1 MKFLKKA
8 SLAASIAA
16 VSFAANAELVAMDES
31 ALAAATGQ
39 AGIDIDI
46 NLGSDV
52 DAISIG
58 SITWTDTADATNPDD
73 ISGGGVSL
81 TTVTLG
87 SANNTPVV
95 LTNSIDVNADGEIV
109 IQTGAV
115 NNLRLGIAS
124 VDTVGLNSANLA
136 RNVSLDM
143 NLTGSTITIGATA
156 DNDGDGNDDTLITTR
171 GGSVEITDGSADLLN
186 GAIGLSGIKA
196 YGLDA
201 SGNPSG
207 GLSTDADILFNN
219 NGITVS
225 NLNLAGTIE
234 LGDVALGGS
243 SIGSVAISNIEMS
256 ASLTIS
262 GH

>member
-46 NLGSDV
+46 NLGSAT

-58 SITWTDTADATNPDD
+58 SVTWTDTADGSGSD
-73 ISGGGVSL
+73 ISGGGVSIS
-81 TTVTLG
+81 TITLG
-87 SANNTPVV
+87 SATGDEVV
-95 LTNSIDVNADGEIV
+95 LTNVIDVNADGEII
-109 IQTGAV
+109 IQTGGV

-124 VDTVGLNSANLA
+124 IDTVGTNSANLA

-143 NLTGSTITIGATA
+143 NLTGSTITIGSTA
-156 DNDGDGNDDTLITTR
+156 DNDGDGNADTLITTR
-171 GGSVEITDGSADLLN
+171 GGSVEITDGSAELLN
-186 GAIGLSGIKA
+186 GAIGLSGIRA
-196 YGLDA
+196 YSA
-201 SGNPSG
+201 TG

-219 NGITVS
+219 DGITVS
-225 NLNLAGTIE
+225 NLNLNGTIE

-243 SIGSVAISNIEMS
+243 SIGSVAISDISMS

>member
-46 NLGSDV
+46 NLGSDA

-58 SITWTDTADATNPDD
+58 SVTWTDTADGTGSDV
-73 ISGGGVSL
+73 SGGGVAIS
-81 TTVTLG
+81 TITLG
-87 SANNTPVV
+87 SATGDEVV
-95 LTNSIDVNADGEIV
+95 LTNVIDVNADGEII
-109 IQTGAV
+109 IQTGGV
-115 NNLRLGIAS
+115 DNLRVGIAS
-124 VDTVGLNSANLA
+124 IDTVGTNSANLA

-156 DNDGDGNDDTLITTR
+156 DNDGDGNADTLITTR
-171 GGSVEITDGSADLLN
+171 GGSVEITDGSAELLN
-186 GAIGLSGIKA
+186 GAIGLSGIRA
-196 YGLDA
+196 YSA
-201 SGNPSG
+201 TG
-207 GLSTDADILFNN
+207 GLSTDADILFNS

-225 NLNLAGTIE
+225 NLNLDGTIE
-234 LGDVALGGS
+234 LGNVTLGDA
-243 SIGSVAISNIEMS
+243 SIGSVAISDISMS

>member
-46 NLGSDV
+46 NLGSDP

-58 SITWTDTADATNPDD
+58 SVTWTDTADGTGSDV
-73 ISGGGVSL
+73 SGGGVAIS
-81 TTVTLG
+81 TITLG
-87 SANNTPVV
+87 SATGDEVV
-95 LTNSIDVNADGEIV
+95 LTNVIDVNADGEII
-109 IQTGAV
+109 IQTGGV
-115 NNLRLGIAS
+115 DNLRVGIAS
-124 VDTVGLNSANLA
+124 IDTVGTNSANLA

-156 DNDGDGNDDTLITTR
+156 DNDGDNNADTLITTR

-186 GAIGLSGIKA
+186 GAIGLSGIQA

-201 SGNPSG
+201 SGNRSG
-207 GLSTDADILFNN
+207 GLSTDADILFNS

-234 LGDVALGGS
+234 LGDVALGDA